1 MHDLVIKGAILV
13 DGMGNPATK
22 GEVAVSGGKI
32 VAIFVELFTVLS
44 KVAADMFPGG
54 RPRLSHG

>member
-32 VAIFVELFTVLS
+32 VAIGENVGEGQETVDPCLLYTS
-44 KVAADMFPGG
+44 DAADE
-54 RPRLSHG
+54 